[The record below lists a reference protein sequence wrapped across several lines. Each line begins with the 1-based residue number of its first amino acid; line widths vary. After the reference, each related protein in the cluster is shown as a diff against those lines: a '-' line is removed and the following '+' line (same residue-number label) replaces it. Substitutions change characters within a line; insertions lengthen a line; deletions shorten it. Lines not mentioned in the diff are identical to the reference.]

1 VGSLVTADTAWRSGR
16 FDAAAGPHRLLF
28 GEMYEDADIELA
40 AFRGKGR
47 VFCIASAGSTAR
59 RLAVDHDVVA
69 CDINATQ
76 LEYAQRRAAGGRP
89 ETGDA
94 ERAMSLVR
102 LFMPLIGWRKENVE
116 RFLSLSDTRVQ
127 VAYWQTSLDT
137 RRFRAGFDLLLSP
150 AFLRVMYASR
160 FLAILPPHFGRI
172 VRRRFERCVSRHAN
186 ASNPY
191 LRMLLLGDARS
202 DQHVT
207 ASNIRFVLADAA
219 SFLESCPK
227 GSFEG
232 FSLSNILDGARPSY
246 GDRLLSAVRHAASPD
261 AVVVSRS
268 FAEPSE
274 ILATN
279 HAECDR
285 SPLWGIVD
293 VRSAR

>member
-1 VGSLVTADTAWRSGR
+1 VGPLVTADTAWRSGR

-40 AFRGKGR
+40 AFRDKGR
-47 VFCIASAGSTAR
+47 IFCIASAGSTAC
-59 RLAVDHDVVA
+59 RLATDHDIVA

-76 LEYAQRRAAGGRP
+76 LEYAKRRAAGGRP
-89 ETGDA
+89 ERGDA

-102 LFMPLIGWRKENVE
+102 AFMPLVGWSRDNVE
-116 RFLSLSDTRVQ
+116 MFLSLSETGAQ
-127 VAYWQTSLDT
+127 AAFWKTHLDT

-150 AFLRVMYASR
+150 ALLRVMYASR
-160 FLAILPPHFGRI
+160 FLAIIPPHFGQV
-172 VRRRFERCVSRHAN
+172 VRRRFERCFTRHAN

-191 LRMLLLGDARS
+191 LRMLFLGGGRS
-202 DQHVT
+202 DQHVA

-219 SFLESCPK
+219 SFLESCPE
-227 GSFEG
+227 GSFDG
-232 FSLSNILDGARPSY
+232 FSLSNILDGAEPSY
-246 GDRLLSAVRHAASPD
+246 GDRLLRAVRHAASPD
-261 AVVVSRS
+261 AVVVARS

-279 HAECDR
+279 RAECDR
-285 SPLWGIVD
+285 SLLWGIVD